1 MYDLPHHKEKDHEEI
16 IQFMKDHPFVFLTGS
31 DPANK
36 PVATQVPVFIDE
48 KEARPPARQSHSG
61 GDDPVGRGKYFL
73 TGHIMRNTDH
83 HKAFEQN
90 NNVLA
95 VFTSPH
101 TYVSATWYTKP
112 VGSTWNYMSVHAKGT
127 IRFGDTDELISIL
140 KRLTLHYENNNTA
153 SATVF
158 DNLPAEYTERMMK
171 AIVPFEIEINDLQ
184 HVFKLSQDRDEKSY
198 DNIVRQLKQ
207 KDGDAKT
214 IAAIMEKRKSKVF
227 PS

>member
-1 MYDLPHHKEKDHEEI
+1 MYDLPHHKEKDPEEI
-16 IQFMKDHPFVFLTGS
+16 IQFMKDHPFIFITGS
-31 DPANK
+31 DAANK
-36 PVATQVPVFIDE
+36 PVATQIPVFIDE
-48 KEARPPARQSHSG
+48 KE
-61 GDDPVGRGKYFL
+61 GKYFL
-73 TGHIMRNTDH
+73 TGHIMRDTDH

-90 NNVLA
+90 KNVLA

-101 TYVSATWYTKP
+101 TYVSATWYANP
-112 VGSTWNYMSVHAKGT
+112 SVGSTWNYMSVHAKGT
-127 IRFGDTDELISIL
+127 IRFGDTNELRSIL

-198 DNIVRQLKQ
+198 DNIIQQLKQ

>member
-1 MYDLPHHKEKDHEEI
+1 M
-16 IQFMKDHPFVFLTGS
+16 QFVREHPFAFLAGS
-31 DPANK
+31 DATNI
-36 PVATQVPVFIDE
+36 PVATQIPVFIDE
-48 KEARPPARQSHSG
+48 K
-61 GDDPVGRGKYFL
+61 DGKIFL

-90 NNVLA
+90 SNVLA
-95 VFTSPH
+95 VFTGPH

-127 IRFGDTDELISIL
+127 IRFGDTNELMSIL
-140 KRLTLHYENNNTA
+140 KRLTLHYENYNTA
-153 SATVF
+153 STTVF

-198 DNIVRQLKQ
+198 DNIIDKLKQ
-207 KDGDAKT
+207 QGGDAKE
-214 IAAIMEKRKSKVF
+214 IAVIMENRKSKVF

>member
-1 MYDLPHHKEKDHEEI
+1 MYDLPHHKEKNHEEI

-31 DPANK
+31 DAANK
-36 PVATQVPVFIDE
+36 PVATQIPVFIDE
-48 KEARPPARQSHSG
+48 KE
-61 GDDPVGRGKYFL
+61 GKYFL

-95 VFTSPH
+95 VFTGPH
-101 TYVSATWYTKP
+101 TYVSATWYTKA
-112 VGSTWNYMSVHAKGT
+112 VGSTWNYMSVHANGT
-127 IRFGDTDELISIL
+127 IRFGDTDELKAIL
-140 KRLTLHYENNNTA
+140 QRLTLHYENGNTA
-153 SATVF
+153 STTVF
-158 DNLPAEYTERMMK
+158 DNLPSEYTERMMK
-171 AIVPFEIEINDLQ
+171 AIVPFEIEITDLQ

-198 DNIVRQLKQ
+198 DNIIQQLKQ
-207 KDGDAKT
+207 KGADAKT

>member
-1 MYDLPHHKEKDHEEI
+1 MYNLPHHKEQNQEEI
-16 IQFMKDHPFVFLTGS
+16 IQFMKDHSFIFLTGS
-31 DPANK
+31 DVADK

-48 KEARPPARQSHSG
+48 KG
-61 GDDPVGRGKYFL
+61 GRYFL

-90 NNVLA
+90 KNVLA
-95 VFTSPH
+95 VFTGPH

-112 VGSTWNYMSVHAKGT
+112 VGSTWNYMSVHAHGT
-127 IRFGDTDELISIL
+127 IRIGDTNELKAIL
-140 KRLTLHYENNNTA
+140 QRLTLHYENGNTE
-153 SATVF
+153 STTVF

-198 DNIVRQLKQ
+198 DNIIQQLKQ

-214 IAAIMEKRKSKVF
+214 IAVIMEKRKSKVF